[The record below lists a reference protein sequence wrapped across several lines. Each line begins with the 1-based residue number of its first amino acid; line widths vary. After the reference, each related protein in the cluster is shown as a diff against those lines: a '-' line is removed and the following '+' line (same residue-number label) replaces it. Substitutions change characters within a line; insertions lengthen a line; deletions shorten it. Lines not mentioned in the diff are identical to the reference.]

1 MIKLPELES
10 STSGSRRRTDPLF
23 RFLPLLLG
31 FCLAV
36 LPTHAATRIWTGGH
50 ASSANWNL
58 RDIWGGVAVPANGDT
73 VVFPSG
79 AARLVNT
86 NNIAGL
92 RLHEIQFL
100 GLGGG
105 YNVRGASLAVSN
117 GITVAADAVNTLSV
131 TSVTL
136 HGSPALTVASGGQLT
151 LNSDLVL
158 SNANL
163 TLAGAGDFSLRGGIS
178 GSGDVIKNGSGLAT
192 YFSEKDNTYRGTTFV
207 NAGTLALNQRE
218 TVSIVP
224 LTVESRIAVPGNL
237 IVGDGTNAVLV
248 RLNYDDQIA
257 NTATVTVLENAELN
271 FFDQRDAFT
280 DLVMRGGDVTMNG
293 GLLVLNGDIASQ
305 ATANGSIVGGQI
317 LLNNSATFD
326 VADGPAAVDL
336 EIVAN
341 IGSNGGHGL
350 TKAGAGTLRLRGTNT
365 YLWPTLVSA
374 GTIRLGSDTAL
385 GAPNGNTTIA
395 AGAELFI
402 ETVVDTLREPLTIA
416 GAGIGGASGAIRVG
430 SGATIATNIVLSAP
444 ATINTIG
451 GGNLLI
457 DGTISGTGAF
467 TEIGPG
473 VLTLGGNGANTFSGN
488 LLAEAGTLLLSKLSG
503 SAVQGDLVIGTT
515 NTSAAARHTRSA
527 NLGGAVTVQGGS
539 LYDLDGNSES
549 IDHLT
554 FVGGGDVET
563 GTGLLTVDS
572 DVIAVGAAG
581 IFPGN
586 PRIMG
591 RLRLGS
597 TGNAR
602 ITVYPAGQNFPD
614 IAPMF
619 IHAQISGAATIIKDG
634 TGMLTL
640 TASNS
645 FTGAFTVE
653 EGELA
658 ITDDHALGSPDG
670 DTIVGG
676 SGTLRLVN
684 YVHVEDER
692 LFLDSSV
699 TNRPGAVPPR
709 GALVSLNSNSWSG
722 TVFLSKTV
730 TIGVNTN
737 STLNL
742 SGSINGFGGLIKAG
756 VGTLLYSGTRSNAYI
771 GATIVNEGTLK
782 LDRTGGANRSISGP
796 LIVGDGVGGL
806 QADVVEVH
814 SPSQINDLTAVTVSA
829 SGALRFLADDTIGSL
844 AGSGRVGLLG
854 GGTELRTGQ
863 NDGSTIFEGNISGSG
878 SLRKGGAG
886 TFTLT
891 GTNTYTGDTLVDDGT
906 LVVDGEQPDSDI
918 YVGPTGILS
927 GVGEVG
933 NLSIAGTLRPGNPR
947 GRLDIASV
955 NFLPNSTFAVE
966 LQHTPDEV
974 GFYPSHNWF
983 RSSGAVDVTGANLS
997 VSLGFAPLA
1006 GQTFVLGNKT
1016 QPGAVTG
1023 TFNGRPEGAVI
1034 IRNDVPLRLTYA
1046 GDTGNDIVLAVGDL
1060 PLQVA
1065 STRIEAGNG
1074 NGRIDSNECN
1084 DLFVVLENT
1093 GALALDDVSAR
1104 LESLDPRIAVTQ
1116 AESEYGDILG
1126 LASRTNRT
1134 AFQIRIA
1141 SGYPCASAVDLHL
1154 IIQSANHGPFAL
1166 PIRLL
1171 AGTPGELQTV
1181 ESSEVPRFVP
1191 DLGVAQSTIDW
1202 PNNFQV
1208 GRVRVKIHA
1217 THPATGNLRFRL
1229 RNPSGEEVVL
1239 AANRGG
1245 AGNNYGINCESP
1257 TVFDDDAAAN
1267 IASASAPFA
1276 GTYVPENSLS
1286 PFVNRSSGGIWT
1298 LTVEDTVAGNV
1309 GALQC
1314 WSLELARAVCA
1325 EGGGGC
1331 ESCTTRLTGSF
1342 SESTPTM
1349 PKRLAGTLVASGC
1362 GNVNHC
1368 PGTTSETGPFRY
1380 NTHSFT
1386 NDGPETCV
1394 TVLATL
1400 PCNGWTEALFFSAH
1414 LGDVNPADLCENYL
1428 GDMGQGIHMYYGEG
1442 SAFSFPVPAG
1452 ARFTVLVTE
1461 RTPQEG
1467 CGSYGLELFGLPC
1480 PQGQPTLHIA
1490 NDAGPDNVRLHWST
1504 AYPGFELQGKP
1515 GLGGNGVLS
1524 VFTNVSIAPVVI
1536 DGHYSVTNQHDAK
1549 GNGFFRLRKP

>member
-1 MIKLPELES
+1 MACL
-10 STSGSRRRTDPLF
+10 SGIS
-23 RFLPLLLG
+23 G
-31 FCLAV
+31 Q
-36 LPTHAATRIWTGGH
+36 AATRIWTGGH

-58 RDIWGGVAVPANGDT
+58 RENWGGVAVPANGDT

-105 YNVRGASLAVSN
+105 FNLRGMSLAVSN
-117 GITVAADAVNTLSV
+117 GITVAADALNTLSV

-136 HGSPALTVASGGQLT
+136 HGSQSLSVSAGGQLT
-151 LNSDLVL
+151 VNSDLVL

-224 LTVESRIAVPGNL
+224 LTVASRIAVPGNL
-237 IVGDGTNAVLV
+237 IVGDGTNAVIV

-280 DLVMRGGDVTMNG
+280 DLVMRGGDVIMNG

-305 ATANGSIVGGQI
+305 ASANGSSVGGQI
-317 LLNNSATFD
+317 LLNNSATLD

-365 YLWPTLVSA
+365 YLGPTLVNA

-385 GAPNGNTTIA
+385 GAPNGDTTIP

-402 ETVVDTLREPLTIA
+402 ETSVGTLREPLTIS
-416 GAGIGGASGAIRVG
+416 GAGIGGASGAIRIG

-457 DGTISGTGAF
+457 DGTISGNGPLTK
-467 TEIGPG
+467 IGPG
-473 VLTLGGNGANTFSGN
+473 PLELAGKSPNTYSGAMLAKDGLLLFSKTLGAS
-488 LLAEAGTLLLSKLSG
+488 
-503 SAVQGDLVIGTT
+503 VPGDLIIGTT
-515 NTSAAARHTRSA
+515 NTTATARHTRSA
-527 NLGGAVTVQGGS
+527 NVSGAVTLHADS
-539 LYDLDGNSES
+539 RYELDGNNES
-549 IDHLT
+549 VDSLT
-554 FVGGGDVET
+554 FVGGGRVET

-572 DVIAVGAAG
+572 SITALGARTAFSDNAVI
-581 IFPGN
+581 N
-586 PRIMG
+586 G
-591 RLRLGS
+591 RLRLGNGA
-597 TGNAR
+597 TAR
-602 ITVYPAGQNFPD
+602 ITSDKEDDFPYGV
-614 IAPMF
+614 AFF
-619 IHAQISGAATIIKDG
+619 IHAQVSGNASIIKDG
-634 TGMLTL
+634 PEMATL

-645 FTGAFTVE
+645 FTGSFTVE

-658 ITDDHALGSPDG
+658 ITDDHALGTPDG
-670 DTIVGG
+670 DTFVAGN
-676 SGTLRLVN
+676 GTLRLVN
-684 YVHVEDER
+684 YVDVEDER
-692 LFLDSSV
+692 LFLNSTV
-699 TNRPGAVPPR
+699 TNRPGAVPPL
-709 GALVSLNSNSWSG
+709 GALVSMNSNSWSG

-730 TIGVNTN
+730 TVAVNTN
-737 STLNL
+737 GTLNF

-756 VGTLLYSGTRSNAYI
+756 SGTLLYSGTRSNAYI

-814 SPSQINDLTAVTVSA
+814 SPSQINDQVAVTVSA

-844 AGSGRVGLLG
+844 AGVGRVGLLG

-863 NDGSTIFEGNISGSG
+863 NGGSTAFEGNISGSG
-878 SLRKGGAG
+878 SLRKAGAG

-891 GTNTYTGDTLVDDGT
+891 GTNTYTGDSLVDDGT

-1034 IRNDVPLRLTYA
+1034 IRNDVPLQLTYA

-1074 NGRIDSNECN
+1074 NGRIDPNECN
-1084 DLFVVLENT
+1084 DLFVVLENA
-1093 GALALDDVSAR
+1093 GALTLDDVSAR

-1116 AESEYGDILG
+1116 AESEYGDIHG

-1245 AGNNYGINCESP
+1245 AGNNYGISCESP
-1257 TVFDDDAAAN
+1257 TVFDDDAAVN

-1298 LTVEDTVAGNV
+1298 LTVEDKVAGNV

-1325 EGGGGC
+1325 DGGGGC

-1349 PKRLAGTLVASGC
+1349 PKRLTGTVVASGC
-1362 GNVNHC
+1362 GNINHC

-1414 LGDVNPADLCENYL
+1414 LGDVNPADLCGNYL

-1480 PQGQPTLHIA
+1480 PQEQPRLHIA
-1490 NDAGPDNVRLHWST
+1490 NDAGPDHVRLHWST

-1524 VFTNVSIAPVVI
+1524 VFTNVFTPPVVV
-1536 DGHYSVTNQHDAK
+1536 GGNYSVTNKHDGK